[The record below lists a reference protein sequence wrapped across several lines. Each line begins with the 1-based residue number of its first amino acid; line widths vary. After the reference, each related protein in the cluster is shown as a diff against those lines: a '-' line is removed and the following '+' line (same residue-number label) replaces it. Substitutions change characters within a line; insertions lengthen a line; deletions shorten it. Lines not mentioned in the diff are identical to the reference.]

1 MKIKIEK
8 LRRGSWISNSNGIY
22 EVVKIYK
29 AADGTFITVKEV
41 CFNPEDGDLIFYTDE
56 HDMTPA
62 DVKSC
67 DMVSY

>member
-1 MKIKIEK
+1 MKVNIEK
-8 LRRGSWISNSNGIY
+8 LRRGSWIANSFGIY

-29 AADGTFITVKEV
+29 SAGETFVTVKEV
-41 CFNPEDGDLIFYTDE
+41 CFNPEDGDLFFYTDK

-62 DVKSC
+62 DIKSC